1 MDRGFAVL
9 SVPAFWLYYRTD
21 PPLPSIRKLTEYKI
35 RNLYNVTKKCLKLL
49 TFPFICTMFSKIH
62 RDDKQIVLL
71 SICQLIGA
79 AVEQPET
86 AEHRAGLAEGEQ
98 TVGHSVIYCAVGA
111 AEAERVHA
119 RLRLRADGG
128 DDGFRAVVR
137 DDGVLMNIVIVRVG
151 EGGDIVLPGLRRV
164 ADVQLR
170 GGQAEPEVLQ
180 VFPAGGVE
188 AVGVVPGGIEGIDR
202 AVELG
207 EVPGVRDALAL
218 VDRFA
223 RDRAGGN
230 ARAV

>member
-1 MDRGFAVL
+1 M
-9 SVPAFWLYYRTD
+9 
-21 PPLPSIRKLTEYKI
+21 IRKLTESKM
-35 RNLYNVTKKCLKLL
+35 RNLFKLSKKCLNFLI
-49 TFPFICTMFSKIH
+49 FPFICTTFSKVH
-62 RDDKQIVLL
+62 RDNKQVFLL
-71 SICQLIGA
+71 SICQLIRS
-79 AVEQPET
+79 AVEKPEP
-86 AEHRAGLAEGEQ
+86 AQHRAGLAEGEQ

-218 VDRFA
+218 VDCFA
-223 RDRAGGN
+223 RDRAGGD